1 MFIKL
6 YRSCC
11 GIVLILFFAVFLLMP
26 VITVIAGGCSWQ
38 VLAELWNNPI
48 YRGGLFNSFL
58 LAITATAMV
67 FLLALPL
74 AILSDSYDF
83 KGKGIWNAMILAP
96 MILPP
101 FVGALGFQQIF
112 GYYGVLNSILTACG
126 MARVD
131 FLGGD
136 GKFFAIA
143 FIEALHL
150 YPILY
155 LNLSAAL
162 ANCDPALQEAARN
175 LGIKPWKR
183 FFCITLPMIRPGI
196 LAGGSLVLIWS
207 FTELGTPLMFGFTRV
222 TPVQVF
228 DGLSELESNP
238 MPYAL
243 VLVMM
248 IAASLLYLGGRLL
261 AGGGGGTAAVKG
273 SSGSIAKKLTGF
285 KAYLPGLAFAVV
297 TIMAILPH
305 LALILI
311 AFSRDYYGT
320 VLPGSWTLANF
331 ENALGDKLVVPSI
344 FNSLR
349 YSLAA
354 TLLATAAG
362 TLCAVLVVRWKPK
375 GAIFFD
381 LLSMLP
387 LAIPGIVMAFG
398 FLGMTVKFSWA
409 SAIFDPVNSPLWLLA
424 GAYAIRRV
432 PYVMRAVASGLEQTP
447 EVLEEAALSVGAP
460 RRKVFLK
467 IVMPLLAANLLIGGL
482 FAFSFSMLEVSD
494 SLILVQKSAF
504 YPITKAIFE
513 LSQVLGA
520 GAVTASAFGVWT
532 MVFMGATLGAASAI
546 LGKKLGALFRF

>member
-1 MFIKL
+1 MFLKGFRI
-6 YRSCC
+6 SC
-11 GIVLILFFAVFLLMP
+11 GALLIIFFAVFLMLP
-26 VITVIAGGCSWQ
+26 VFTVISEGCSWQ
-38 VLAELWNNPI
+38 VIAEIGRNPI
-48 YRGGLFNSFL
+48 YRGGLINSFL
-58 LAITATAMV
+58 LAITTTALV

-74 AILSDSYDF
+74 AVLSDSYDF
-83 KGKGIWNAMILAP
+83 KGKGLWNAMILAP

-112 GYYGVLNSILTACG
+112 GYYGVLNTILTNCG
-126 MARVD
+126 LARVD

-143 FIEALHL
+143 LIEALHL

-155 LNLSAAL
+155 LNLAAAL
-162 ANCDPALQEAARN
+162 ANCDPSLQEAARN
-175 LGIKPWKR
+175 LGVKPWKR

-238 MPYAL
+238 VPYAL

-248 IAASLLYLGGRLL
+248 VTASLLYLGSRFL
-261 AGGGGGTAAVKG
+261 ARGGSNTSAVKG
-273 SSGSIAKKLTGF
+273 SSGSVAKELTGI
-285 KAYLPGLAFAVV
+285 KSYWPGIPFALV
-297 TIMAILPH
+297 TFAAILPH
-305 LALILI
+305 IALIFI
-311 AFSRDYYGT
+311 AFGRDYYGT
-320 VLPGSWTLANF
+320 ILPSSWTLANF
-331 ENALGDKLVVPSI
+331 ENALSDKLVVPSI

-349 YSLAA
+349 YSLVA
-354 TLLATAAG
+354 TLIATAAG
-362 TLCAVLVVRWKPK
+362 TLCAVLVVRWKPR

-398 FLGMTVKFSWA
+398 FLGMTVKYSWA
-409 SAIFDPVNSPLWLLA
+409 AAVFDPVNSPLWLLA
-424 GAYAIRRV
+424 GAYAIRRI
-432 PYVMRAVASGLEQTP
+432 PYVMRSVSSGLEQTP
-447 EVLEEAALSVGAP
+447 VVLEEAALSVGAP
-460 RRKVFLK
+460 RRKVFTK

-520 GAVTASAFGVWT
+520 GPTSASAFGVWT
-532 MVFMGATLGAASAI
+532 MLFMGATLGAASAI
-546 LGKKLGALFRF
+546 LGKKLGALFKF